1 MRPCSGHTLPCP
13 PAFQSPCRRGPRAA
27 PLSLPES
34 RLPTPRRTGVS
45 HRADPRD
52 AFLLAQSELRA
63 SRWLLPRRSS
73 PMSLACAN
81 AGAVAPAATRTAPLL
96 PGIATLPPSPA
107 AWSRGTR
114 LPPSLP
120 HGRAAPM
127 PSLPACLRMPL
138 PFALFACSKRTPG
151 LSDGWCHDD
160 HHPCFWPAP
169 TREQWRL
176 LPLARPRTSPACL
189 LPPFP
194 AAWLR
199 GARLPPSLPQGRA
212 APMLPLPAPAALQL
226 PPVGSLGRSALVR
239 LRV

>member
-27 PLSLPES
+27 PLTLPES

-96 PGIATLPPSPA
+96 PGIASLPPSSAAWSRGTQAPALPA
-107 AWSRGTR
+107 AWSRGT
-114 LPPSLP
+114 
-120 HGRAAPM
+120 
-127 PSLPACLRMPL
+127 
-138 PFALFACSKRTPG
+138 
-151 LSDGWCHDD
+151 
-160 HHPCFWPAP
+160 
-169 TREQWRL
+169 Q
-176 LPLARPRTSPACL
+176 
-189 LPPFP
+189 
-194 AAWLR
+194 
-199 GARLPPSLPQGRA
+199 
-212 APMLPLPAPAALQL
+212 APAACSRCPAAAPRRLL
-226 PPVGSLGRSALVR
+226 ELLEIRESSCLFFRCIFGLRSIIFPSTPPVSLEMRHRVTDLAHHMTFLRRVR
-239 LRV
+239 PPDIVIRGMFGDFKAPYRNL